1 MEQTSLISIN
11 RSSFS
16 PEAHAIDHGA
26 IIYSHTGS
34 ASVRINF
41 DKWEL
46 NGESVL
52 CFFPGDIIKWET
64 MSDDFAADAILYSS
78 DTLRSASLNVEH
90 IIDEYIVLRLKLAM
104 RTSKRSLKQIAADFH
119 FSDQSALTRY
129 FRTHVGM
136 SPQQYRLK

>member
-90 IIDEYIVLRLKLAM
+90 AVYNTLK
-104 RTSKRSLKQIAADFH
+104 ADRRCG
-119 FSDQSALTRY
+119 SR
-129 FRTHVGM
+129 R
-136 SPQQYRLK
+136 

>member
-11 RSSFS
+11 RSTFS

-26 IIYSHTGS
+26 IIYSHMGS

-41 DKWEL
+41 DTWEL

-64 MSDDFAADAILYSS
+64 MSDNFTADAILYIPMNNFVGNLSS
-78 DTLRSASLNVEH
+78 KLSLSNKESAC
-90 IIDEYIVLRLKLAM
+90 
-104 RTSKRSLKQIAADFH
+104 SKF
-119 FSDQSALTRY
+119 
-129 FRTHVGM
+129 
-136 SPQQYRLK
+136 